1 MLLLSRGAYA
11 VLLLAGLAT
20 LFLAVGS
27 KRAEHWVRHTFE
39 TRSDAR
45 LLIRHLQSAV
55 IRERGFLLT
64 GEDDYLGSD
73 FAKLLASFSERL
85 MRLKSSVADN
95 PEQIGRLTE
104 VEPKIGRLQETLS
117 KTIALTRDGRRDQ
130 AVALVR
136 SSHVQE
142 LLEELS
148 ERLDQ
153 FVAVEDGLLVGRQT
167 SAATLQ
173 NALLLLIGLSLALA
187 AGLSF
192 ALGRSTRALM
202 QSLQVRAA
210 DLEGEMQ
217 RRHEMEATL
226 RQAQKMEAVGQLTGG
241 IAHDF
246 NNMLTVIIGNLETL
260 QRLAFLK
267 HMQTES
273 EIAEKLSRCSASRP
287 NSRCRGLA
295 MPPS

>member
-27 KRAEHWVRHTFE
+27 KSAEHWVRHTLE

-73 FAKLLASFSERL
+73 FAKLLASFSEKL
-85 MRLKSSVADN
+85 MQLKSNVADN
-95 PEQIGRLTE
+95 PEQVGRLAE

-117 KTIALTRDGRRDQ
+117 KTIALTRDGRQDQ

-148 ERLDQ
+148 DRLDQ
-153 FVAVEDGLLVGRQT
+153 FVAVEDGLLAGRQT

-173 NALLLLIGLSLALA
+173 NALLLLIGLNLALA
-187 AGLSF
+187 AGLSL
-192 ALGRSTRALM
+192 ALGRSTRAFM
-202 QSLQVRAA
+202 QSLQARAA

-217 RRHEMEATL
+217 RRHETEATL
-226 RQAQKMEAVGQLTGG
+226 RQAQKMEAIGQLTGG
-241 IAHDF
+241 VAHDF
-246 NNMLTVIIGNLETL
+246 NNLLTVIMGNLDTMKRSL
-260 QRLAFLK
+260 VSLK
-267 HMQTES
+267 DRAPA
-273 EIAEKLSRCSASRP
+273 EIAEQVSETDRH
-287 NSRCRGLA
+287 GLCK
-295 MPPS
+295 PPTAAPS